1 MTLEELA
8 MAAYTAYGDYVDW
21 QNQRGLPM
29 PGWHGLPDNIQG
41 AWMAA
46 VSRVAEQVR
55 RGEEG
60 LLA

>member
-21 QNQRGLPM
+21 KNDRGLPM
-29 PGWHGLPDNIQG
+29 PAWMDLPQRIQG

-46 VSRVAEQVR
+46 VSRLAEQVMKP
-55 RGEEG
+55 EE
-60 LLA
+60 